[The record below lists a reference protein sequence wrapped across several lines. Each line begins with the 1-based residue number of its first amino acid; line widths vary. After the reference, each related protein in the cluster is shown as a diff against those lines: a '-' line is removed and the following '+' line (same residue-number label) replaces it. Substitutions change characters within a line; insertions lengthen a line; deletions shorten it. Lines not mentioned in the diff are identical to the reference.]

1 MDDRIHRALDGNLPI
16 DQLTPDECAELHR
29 YRAIICR
36 ALGPITHLRSIDVAA
51 EVMGRVAPGRV
62 RRTFDQL
69 LAWLWS
75 PRALSFTFRPAF
87 AMAGTL
93 AVAAV
98 ISLSARS
105 SAPSGDLG
113 PARVM
118 VQFRLGAPAAR
129 EVALVGDFNGWR
141 PGHRLRQVAAGVW
154 SVDVALEPG
163 VYKYVFVVDG
173 KTWRLDPLAPRVAD
187 GLGSASSRVD
197 VLPPEVRS

>member
-1 MDDRIHRALDGNLPI
+1 MDDRIHRALDGDLPI

-29 YRAIICR
+29 YRATIGR
-36 ALGPITHLRSIDVAA
+36 ALAPIAHLRSIDVAS
-51 EVMGRVAPGRV
+51 EVMDRVAPGLV
-62 RRTFDQL
+62 RRAFSRVV
-69 LAWLWS
+69 AWLWS
-75 PRALSFTFRPAF
+75 PRALSFTIRPAF

-93 AVAAV
+93 AVLV
-98 ISLSARS
+98 GLLFSAKGS
-105 SAPSGDLG
+105 VPAGHPG

-129 EVALVGDFNGWR
+129 EVALIGDFNGWR

-163 VYKYVFVVDG
+163 VYQYVFVIDG

-187 GLGSASSRVD
+187 GLGGASSRVD
-197 VLPPEVRS
+197 VLPPELRS